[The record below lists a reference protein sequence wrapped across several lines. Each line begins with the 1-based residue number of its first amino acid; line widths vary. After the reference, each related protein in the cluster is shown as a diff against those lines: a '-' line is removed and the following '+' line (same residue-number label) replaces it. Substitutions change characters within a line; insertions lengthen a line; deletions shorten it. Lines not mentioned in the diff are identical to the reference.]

1 MSKIKTI
8 QVSNL
13 KAIAEF
19 SADFGGHT
27 AIITG
32 SNNKGKSSFL
42 TSIPDRIRGVRPD
55 MVLREGT
62 ESGKAFM
69 ELTTGERFEWE
80 FTESKDKLTFYTK
93 DGIKASMT
101 KELSARYFRPI
112 FDIDKFLNSSP
123 KEQSKQL
130 QALVGIDFKAID
142 LEYKQ
147 AYDRRTGANSAYKN
161 AAARLSAMPE
171 IEAVQP
177 VDVSGLT
184 AKKEEI
190 RKALNDQYKANKEAN
205 DNLREEY
212 DIAKTKQS
220 IKYHAELAEKNRLE
234 SNIAVATRLYTE
246 LAAIGYSGSE
256 VTEFIKSMPR
266 IEKVEDVI
274 IPEPT
279 YIEERPND
287 AELVEIDKQ
296 IASASEVNS
305 NFEKF
310 KARQLAVEELKE
322 AQKQAELFDA
332 QVKEVEQRKK
342 DMILN
347 SQMPEGI
354 ELTEEGITVDGF
366 PLQSNQ
372 ISTSKLYIS
381 ALKIAS
387 LNMGEVQTLYFDA
400 SPLDK
405 ASLIMIQEWAEAK
418 GFQLLIERPS
428 WEDQELQ
435 YELIHEK
442 A

>member
-1 MSKIKTI
+1 
-8 QVSNL
+8 
-13 KAIAEF
+13 
-19 SADFGGHT
+19 
-27 AIITG
+27 
-32 SNNKGKSSFL
+32 
-42 TSIPDRIRGVRPD
+42 
-55 MVLREGT
+55 
-62 ESGKAFM
+62 
-69 ELTTGERFEWE
+69 
-80 FTESKDKLTFYTK
+80 
-93 DGIKASMT
+93 
-101 KELSARYFRPI
+101 
-112 FDIDKFLNSSP
+112 
-123 KEQSKQL
+123 
-130 QALVGIDFKAID
+130 
-142 LEYKQ
+142 
-147 AYDRRTGANSAYKN
+147 
-161 AAARLSAMPE
+161 
-171 IEAVQP
+171 
-177 VDVSGLT
+177 
-184 AKKEEI
+184 
-190 RKALNDQYKANKEAN
+190 
-205 DNLREEY
+205 
-212 DIAKTKQS
+212 
-220 IKYHAELAEKNRLE
+220 
-234 SNIAVATRLYTE
+234 VATRLYTE